1 MKTKKGEDA
10 RNEDEISYE
19 QKSKQASTKLKNIT
33 SHMKDVKAIID
44 MYKIEQKH
52 AKEKSWW
59 FDIIWLL

>member
-52 AKEKSWW
+52 AKEKS
-59 FDIIWLL
+59 